1 MIPRVLWR
9 CAKPRNGRTKKP
21 KRPRQSLTTKDTKV
35 HEGVAASKGATS
47 SCSFVSFVGF
57 SPQSMR
63 VALCG
68 KRTQCPQRNNYF
80 VFLRVLCRFRFP
92 IDEFASLRQ
101 KNTIFTTEYLLR
113 FPS

>member
-47 SCSFVSFVGF
+47 SCSFVSFVDF
-57 SPQSMR
+57 SSQSMNVLFATKVHNIHNGITTSCSFVSFVVKFFNRPGHNPCHAFPQS
-63 VALCG
+63 LLQD
-68 KRTQCPQRNNYF
+68 RT
-80 VFLRVLCRFRFP
+80 
-92 IDEFASLRQ
+92 
-101 KNTIFTTEYLLR
+101 
-113 FPS
+113 